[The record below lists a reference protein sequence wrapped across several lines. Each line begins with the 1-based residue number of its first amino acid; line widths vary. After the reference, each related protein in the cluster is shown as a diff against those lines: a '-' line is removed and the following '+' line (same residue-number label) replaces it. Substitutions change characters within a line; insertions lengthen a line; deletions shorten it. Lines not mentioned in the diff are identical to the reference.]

1 MSKKGIINYDKE
13 SDIIYIVTKKGT
25 EDNIIEVSPGIN
37 VELNN
42 KGEVIGIEILNASK
56 LLKPVMKP
64 LYQHTESVG
73 QFLVHDK

>member
-1 MSKKGIINYDKE
+1 MNKNTIINYDKE

-37 VELNN
+37 VELND

-64 LYQHTESVG
+64 LYKQTEYAG